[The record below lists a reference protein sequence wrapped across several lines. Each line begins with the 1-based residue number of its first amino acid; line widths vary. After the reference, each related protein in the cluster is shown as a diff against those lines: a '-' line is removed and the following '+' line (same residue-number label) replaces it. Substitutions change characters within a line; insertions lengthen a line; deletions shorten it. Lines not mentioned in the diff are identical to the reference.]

1 MYYSNI
7 ENRNTNTRSIR
18 VLTTKISLA
27 SQEEDVIFRYKF
39 KKYKHM
45 TNQNIANVVV
55 AVLKEVEMDGEMMEW
70 IINQV
75 GMRDQMIKQLVTN
88 KEELEELTIVTSFS
102 RQQLI
107 EYTREIQ
114 ERCKQTIN
122 EAIKN
127 LGIDFDDMVELE
139 LNYNKTIEVNF
150 DDHQLY
156 KEIESAMDDALY
168 EIDSEAIYSEAMD
181 VIENMNEV

>member
-1 MYYSNI
+1 
-7 ENRNTNTRSIR
+7 
-18 VLTTKISLA
+18 
-27 SQEEDVIFRYKF
+27 
-39 KKYKHM
+39 M
-45 TNQNIANVVV
+45 TNQNIANSVIKILLETGV
-55 AVLKEVEMDGEMMEW
+55 DGEAMEY
-70 IINQV
+70 IINEV

-88 KEELEELTIVTSFS
+88 KEELEELTVVTSFS

-127 LGIDFDDMVELE
+127 SGIDFDDMVELE
-139 LNYNKTIEVNF
+139 LDYNKTIEVNF
-150 DDHQLY
+150 DDHSLY
-156 KEIESAMDDALY
+156 KEIESAIDDAF